1 MMRAQL
7 FALLCVAQFAGA
19 AEQARIT
26 VHSEKVRQEFQGL
39 GCGAIFYEGHIT
51 SLAAR
56 GKDARQREL
65 YDDMFAK
72 VPTRFLQ
79 LMIRHDHE
87 PQNDN
92 ADPATQAFDAAN
104 FKWCEHTL

>member
-1 MMRAQL
+1 MSRCLIAL
-7 FALLCVAQFAGA
+7 FLIARVVTA
-19 AEQARIT
+19 AEETRIT
-26 VHSEKVRQEFQGL
+26 VHSDKLRQEFQGL

-56 GKDARQREL
+56 GKDERQREL

-87 PQNDN
+87 PRNDN
-92 ADPATQAFDAAN
+92 EDPWTPAFDAASL
-104 FKWCEHTL
+104 KRSE